1 MFKEPVR
8 DGPRRM
14 EGIQIY
20 ELKRMDLRGA
30 TVIDGFPSVG
40 LVSSI
45 VANYLINALNLTQIG
60 IMDSVYFPTVALVRD
75 GQPMNPVRIY
85 AGPKVDDHDQIVV
98 FISEFQPPPNL
109 IKAIAATVLDWAQD
123 ARCNLLVCP
132 EGLIVDARED
142 EAERQVEAYGIGS
155 TDKAMDMIRKNGIT
169 ASEHVRLIAG
179 LDAHLPSAGFS
190 RHREPARHE
199 LRDEPHHRLHVTR
212 DRTDSE
218 LRGAV
223 GPGQID
229 QELIREME
237 VESRPRL
244 DLRSQ
249 GGGGLLSDAFRGLSS
264 FGEGIRSEEAGVGLR
279 PEDQRTSLPDRVLA
293 VVHPLFDFHV
303 RNAMEATERRVSHPL
318 RDVLREVRDM
328 RDAPDPPGS
337 ACFRIAKR

>member
-1 MFKEPVR
+1 
-8 DGPRRM
+8 M

-142 EAERQVEAYGIGS
+142 EGERQVEVYGIGS
-155 TDKAMDMIRKNGIT
+155 TDKAMDMIRKNDIT
-169 ASEHVRLIAG
+169 VFEEGVITGVAGVLLNEGRKRDFDVITLLSEAHPDYP
-179 LDAHLPSAGFS
+179 DARAAARAIEIIDKLLLHTELALRSEGRSGFS
-190 RHREPARHE
+190 PDAFGRLSPFREGIGSDQRGFRLRPKDQGPA
-199 LRDEPHHRLHVTR
+199 LPNRLLPPVH
-212 DRTDSE
+212 
-218 LRGAV
+218 AF
-223 GPGQID
+223 
-229 QELIREME
+229 
-237 VESRPRL
+237 L
-244 DLRSQ
+244 DL
-249 GGGGLLSDAFRGLSS
+249 D
-264 FGEGIRSEEAGVGLR
+264 
-279 PEDQRTSLPDRVLA
+279 
-293 VVHPLFDFHV
+293 V
-303 RNAMEATERRVSHPL
+303 RNAMEATQGRVLHPL
-318 RDVLREVRDM
+318 RDVLREVRDVC
-328 RDAPDPPGS
+328 DAPHPFNLRPLRTAEG
-337 ACFRIAKR
+337 